1 MVMHFV
7 GIIMA
12 LRMMMMMMMMT
23 VMVVARYH
31 GDREKTEV
39 DAFTVPSMS
48 PWPLSVITREDPG
61 DHGCSNDESENYGNT
76 YNA

>member
-12 LRMMMMMMMMT
+12 LRMMMVT
-23 VMVVARYH
+23 VMVMARYH
-31 GDREKTEV
+31 GAREKTEV

-48 PWPLSVITREDPG
+48 PWLLSVITREDPG
-61 DHGCSNDESENYGNT
+61 DHGCSNDESENYDNA

>member
-12 LRMMMMMMMMT
+12 LRMMVT
-23 VMVVARYH
+23 VMVMARYH

-48 PWPLSVITREDPG
+48 AWPLSVITREDPG
-61 DHGCSNDESENYGNT
+61 DHGCSNDESENYGNGNNT
-76 YNA
+76 